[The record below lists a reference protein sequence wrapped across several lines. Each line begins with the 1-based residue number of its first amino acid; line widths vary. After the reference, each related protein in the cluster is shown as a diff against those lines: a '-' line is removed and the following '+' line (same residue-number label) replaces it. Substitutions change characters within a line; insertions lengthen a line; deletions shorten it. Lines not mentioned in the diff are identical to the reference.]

1 MSQGDIKSLD
11 GLVTTEV
18 LQSLQKSIS
27 LMSVFQR
34 EQIAI
39 NNEDIVFSF
48 PYQVLMFFR
57 PFL

>member
-57 PFL
+57 LFL